1 MGGDKF
7 YFILFLLEKKMR
19 IGGKKREKREIIAV
33 RKQRQTF
40 GFFFFFLRKIKTFG
54 NIYMNELN
62 FFHTFL
68 YTHPKSNSNHDLK
81 S

>member
-1 MGGDKF
+1 
-7 YFILFLLEKKMR
+7 MR
-19 IGGKKREKREIIAV
+19 IEGKKREKREIIAV

-40 GFFFFFLRKIKTFG
+40 GFFFFFFLRKIKTFG

-62 FFHTFL
+62 YFHTFL
-68 YTHPKSNSNHDLK
+68 YIHPKSNSNHDLK